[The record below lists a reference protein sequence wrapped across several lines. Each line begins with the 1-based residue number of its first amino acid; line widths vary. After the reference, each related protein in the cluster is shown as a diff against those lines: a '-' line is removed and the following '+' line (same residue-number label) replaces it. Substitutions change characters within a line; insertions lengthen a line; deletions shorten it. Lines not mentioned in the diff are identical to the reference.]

1 MTSRVVAAAVVL
13 TRLPVLL
20 AGVLAV
26 TLIGTIPPPTGLG
39 LWRVS
44 SHEITNLLARWDTA
58 YYYSI
63 ATEGYHWDPA
73 TFSHQNVGFFP
84 LYPLLMRW
92 GGALLGGRPLLAGLI
107 VSLVSFAGAVAVLYR
122 LAILDMDEKRARSAL
137 VLLTTFPYALFFS
150 TVYTESLFL
159 LLTAGAFYAMRR
171 GRVTLIAVCGIAA
184 GLTRP
189 NGFWLALPLA
199 CVALTASSR
208 RLILLAAAAT
218 PILATGLFSGYLFMR
233 FGDPLAYVHAQ
244 TAWGSI
250 LFGVAPALDL
260 PRLPGE
266 ASIKPI
272 EVVNW
277 IGNIAAFGV
286 AVAATAPVW
295 RTFGMAYAV
304 WLVVSLVPAVA
315 MHLFGS
321 VGRYT
326 AVLFPVF
333 FWLATRIPASRVPGV
348 AMAFAAGQIVLAVWF
363 FLWHPVV

>member
-1 MTSRVVAAAVVL
+1 MGPDSATRKLSRIQRDAGQPDGSRMTSRVVAAAVVL

-26 TLIGTIPPPTGLG
+26 TLIGTIAPPTGLG

-44 SHEITNLLARWDTA
+44 SHEIANLLARWDTA

-73 TFSHQNVGFFP
+73 TFSHQNVSFVP

-92 GGALLGGRPLLAGLI
+92 GGALLGGRPPLAGLI

-122 LAILDMDEKRARSAL
+122 LAI
-137 VLLTTFPYALFFS
+137 TT
-150 TVYTESLFL
+150 T
-159 LLTAGAFYAMRR
+159 
-171 GRVTLIAVCGIAA
+171 
-184 GLTRP
+184 
-189 NGFWLALPLA
+189 
-199 CVALTASSR
+199 
-208 RLILLAAAAT
+208 
-218 PILATGLFSGYLFMR
+218 
-233 FGDPLAYVHAQ
+233 
-244 TAWGSI
+244 
-250 LFGVAPALDL
+250 
-260 PRLPGE
+260 
-266 ASIKPI
+266 
-272 EVVNW
+272 EVVTW

-295 RTFGMAYAV
+295 RRFGMAYAV
-304 WLVVSLVPAVA
+304 WIVVNLVPPVA
-315 MHLFGS
+315 MHLFVS
-321 VGRYT
+321 LGRFT

-333 FWLATRIPASRVPGV
+333 FWLAMRIPTSRVPAV